1 MPVRITGKII
11 RGDGNAGKNN
21 SVLIPLL
28 AVHFPEI
35 ANCSQ
40 FGTINVQLHQPLDK
54 SRADVWTRQV
64 IWNPVQLLLKERR
77 IEGFGFTKIKFECPL
92 RGPAYDCWI
101 ILPEGSRLTY
111 CDDKVEIIADVFVHG
126 VEYGVDCAID
136 INHTPSIAALPSFGV
151 LYGMSLPVVKNPI

>member
-11 RGDGNAGKNN
+11 RGEGNAGKNN

-54 SRADVWTRQV
+54 SRADVWTELFF
-64 IWNPVQLLLKERR
+64 P
-77 IEGFGFTKIKFECPL
+77 
-92 RGPAYDCWI
+92 
-101 ILPEGSRLTY
+101 
-111 CDDKVEIIADVFVHG
+111 
-126 VEYGVDCAID
+126 
-136 INHTPSIAALPSFGV
+136 ALPSPRIIF
-151 LYGMSLPVVKNPI
+151 PVILTGILASDRIPPVEHTR